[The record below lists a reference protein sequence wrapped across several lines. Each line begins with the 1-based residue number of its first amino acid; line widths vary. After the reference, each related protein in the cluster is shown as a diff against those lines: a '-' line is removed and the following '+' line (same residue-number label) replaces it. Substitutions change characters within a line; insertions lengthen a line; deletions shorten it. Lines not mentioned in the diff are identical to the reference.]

1 MTALRGRD
9 QQSCSEGEDAADSSG
24 VVVCHHHLTITL
36 MCLYLASGGGHA
48 DTENIQ
54 SHLAF
59 LKVLLFSFFQSRGK
73 NILYWLMKQ
82 QLHPKFHLGAVMFL
96 GSLIIIFFPAIFL
109 FVFLSTI
116 EQYFSC
122 VIPFWVWRLLTP
134 LRWIP
139 FSAQSEGEKIK
150 LLCYLGLSDLHI
162 LSPSQSTSSPS
173 PNPKSLTGYEGNR
186 MTRLGISLSNELK
199 RFDKQPCCW
208 FDFQW
213 KLSLSHIAGRG
224 FWRKTNHF

>member
-1 MTALRGRD
+1 MSWFYSGHTGISVWTDEPHHHVSLMWHNKVMTALRGRD

-96 GSLIIIFFPAIFL
+96 GSLIIIFFLL
-109 FVFLSTI
+109 FFCLYFCPLLNNISAVSFLS
-116 EQYFSC
+116 EYEGCSLHLDGFLSVRSLKERKLNYC
-122 VIPFWVWRLLTP
+122 VIWDCQTSTF
-134 LRWIP
+134 
-139 FSAQSEGEKIK
+139 
-150 LLCYLGLSDLHI
+150 CLH
-162 LSPSQSTSSPS
+162 LSPLPRPARILNHWQATRE
-173 PNPKSLTGYEGNR
+173 TGW
-186 MTRLGISLSNELK
+186 
-199 RFDKQPCCW
+199 PV
-208 FDFQW
+208 
-213 KLSLSHIAGRG
+213 
-224 FWRKTNHF
+224 